1 MRDLRNKPW
10 EYESR
15 SNGQRMRD
23 TRDRLLFVTDVFG
36 NFLMTTFPDARNEIQ
51 TFLEAARRSV
61 EHSVRDTMENL
72 GGIDNVVQ
80 NLTRDVI
87 SRMIKEDRI
96 REVKLESRWGKL
108 EEEQFMFAEEIDKP
122 LKYDALLVR
131 NVQKSLDGADL
142 CGISAHEE
150 AALVILRD
158 DFTQMLEQQVKKYVA
173 EKRLTEEEGRRIT
186 LSVLAKQQIILTWP
200 RWDSGARYSKPY
212 PRLRYWA
219 VQCRA
224 RYDGSEYT
232 GHRGELWNEEAICL
246 NLKHDLFQNL
256 LEESF
261 PKEDV
266 PAALDTQQQ
275 KESRKARKAFI
286 SGRRVFQKK
295 KL

>member
-1 MRDLRNKPW
+1 
-10 EYESR
+10 
-15 SNGQRMRD
+15 
-23 TRDRLLFVTDVFG
+23 
-36 NFLMTTFPDARNEIQ
+36 
-51 TFLEAARRSV
+51 
-61 EHSVRDTMENL
+61 
-72 GGIDNVVQ
+72 
-80 NLTRDVI
+80 
-87 SRMIKEDRI
+87 
-96 REVKLESRWGKL
+96 
-108 EEEQFMFAEEIDKP
+108 MFAEEIDKP

-212 PRLRYWA
+212 PRLRFGE
-219 VQCRA
+219 VQCWDQ
-224 RYDGSEYT
+224 YNGEEYT
-232 GHRGELWNEEAICL
+232 SHSGVLWNEEAICI

-256 LEESF
+256 LDESF
-261 PKEDV
+261 PEEDI
-266 PAALDTQQQ
+266 PAALEPQQR
-275 KESRKARKAFI
+275 KESRKVRKAFI

-295 KL
+295 SCK